1 MEYSGYVKANI
12 LSDGYILR
20 QDFDDT
26 IETKEI
32 TLSLKDGSSFTLY
45 NDKQEAT
52 KIIMKTLFS
61 FEENGAI
68 GIKQEDFE
76 TGDDA
81 VWATISNKGL
91 EKYTNQLIKNY
102 KTRTE
107 LIDKIVNFVSKYR
120 VRGINIDFQK
130 VDDTNSFDRFIIELT
145 PRLRELGI
153 TTNVILNNS
162 FEEKNLVGVVDYLIS
177 EKGE

>member
-1 MEYSGYVKANI
+1 MIN
-12 LSDGYILR
+12 
-20 QDFDDT
+20 
-26 IETKEI
+26 
-32 TLSLKDGSSFTLY
+32 
-45 NDKQEAT
+45 
-52 KIIMKTLFS
+52 
-61 FEENGAI
+61 
-68 GIKQEDFE
+68 
-76 TGDDA
+76 
-81 VWATISNKGL
+81 
-91 EKYTNQLIKNY
+91 NY

-107 LIDKIVNFVSKYR
+107 LINTITNFVSKYR

-130 VDDTNSFDRFIIELT
+130 VDNKNSFDRFIIELT